1 MTLFLEAASSPGIA
15 DVPWQFWLA
24 VVSIVG
30 TMGSVIAFLAK
41 TAWAARGETA
51 TVLQASGKTM
61 LERADAG
68 FPAVEKLADKFGG
81 LTEAINSGTA
91 TDKEVLA
98 RLTRLETICERQNEI
113 LGKLTE
119 RVSDQYRRM
128 SSGQVQAVKPSG
140 GGE

>member
-1 MTLFLEAASSPGIA
+1 MLLEAAASPGIA

-51 TVLQASGKTM
+51 TVLQTSSKTM
-61 LERADAG
+61 LDRTDAG
-68 FPAVEKLADKFGG
+68 FPAVDKLADKVGA
-81 LTEAINSGTA
+81 LAESVNASTT

-98 RLTRLETICERQNEI
+98 RLTKLEAVAERQNEN

-128 SSGQVQAVKPSG
+128 SSGQVHAVKPPP